1 MDEPR
6 PSPSPPAA
14 DPDEIRRAYLD
25 LLKLTLC
32 DLVAPETET
41 VEMTEAGAVRRVL
54 AGAEL
59 ERRIAGR
66 EWPLQGLSMSG
77 YPRLADLQECIETVI
92 ADGIPGDLIEAGVWR
107 GGASILA
114 RATLD
119 SLGATNR
126 TVWLAD
132 SFEGLPPPDAEGF
145 PEDRGMDLHTID
157 FLAVSQADVRA
168 NFARLGLDHG
178 VRFVEGFFNETL
190 PALRGR
196 RWALIRLDADM
207 YESTWQTLEALY
219 PGLAQGGYVIFD
231 DYGDI
236 EEGRRAMDDFRRRR
250 GIETP
255 LEWVDHTCVRWRR
268 EEPPEELA
276 DEPAAD
282 PERERQSAIELRRP
296 GLPLIKSEREVDLEH
311 QIKLLRGRIAELETE
326 LRPLLG
332 GVRARLRNLRRGG

>member
-1 MDEPR
+1 MDELR
-6 PSPSPPAA
+6 PSPAPPAA
-14 DPDEIRRAYLD
+14 NPDETRRAYLD
-25 LLKLTLC
+25 LLKLALC

-41 VEMTEAGAVRRVL
+41 VEMTEAGQVRRVL
-54 AGAEL
+54 AGDEL
-59 ERRIAGR
+59 ERRIAGK
-66 EWPLQGLSMSG
+66 EWPLQGLSMCG
-77 YPRLADLQECIETVI
+77 YPRLADLQRCVETIV
-92 ADGIPGDLIEAGVWR
+92 AEGSEGDLIEAGVWR

-119 SLGATNR
+119 TLGADER

-132 SFEGLPPPDAEGF
+132 SFQGLPPPDAEGF
-145 PEDRGMDLHTID
+145 PEDRAMDLHEID
-157 FLAVSQADVRA
+157 FLAVSQEDVRA

-178 VRFVEGFFNETL
+178 VRFVEGFFGETL
-190 PALRGR
+190 PALRGN

-236 EEGRRAMDDFRRRR
+236 EEGRRAMDDFRRQR

-268 EEPPEELA
+268 EEPSEELA
-276 DEPAAD
+276 HLPAAD
-282 PERERQSAIELRRP
+282 RERQSPIQVERP
-296 GLPLIKSEREVDLEH
+296 SRPLIKTEREVNLEH
-311 QIKLLRGRIAELETE
+311 QIKLLHARITELEGE
-326 LRPLLG
+326 LRPLFG
-332 GVRARLRNLRRGG
+332 GLRAKLRNRGRTE